1 MNQAPV
7 EIPNELMPL
16 DDSMITETQQ
26 ATQSTQH
33 ASQPDPANSDSH
45 LWGYLQ
51 PCNSLLR
58 RIDLWKVQ
66 PAASVGRAPE
76 NDIILPGGRVS
87 ECLVY
92 LVTLS
97 SAFFDADQRVAV

>member
-1 MNQAPV
+1 MIQPPT

-16 DDSMITETQQ
+16 DDSMIEETQQ

-33 ASQPDPANSDSH
+33 ASQPNSASTNSH

-51 PCNSLLR
+51 PCSNVLR
-58 RIDLWKVQ
+58 RLDLWKVQ
-66 PAASVGRAPE
+66 PAASVGRAPD

-87 ECLVY
+87 EYFVY
-92 LVTLS
+92 LVAPS
-97 SAFFDADQRVAV
+97 SAFDVD